1 MAVETILKTIVD
13 ELEKM
18 IETKTVVGEPITV
31 AGKTIIP
38 VSKVC
43 FGFGS
48 GGGEDPK
55 EEKQGA
61 IKFGGGGGA
70 GAKIEPIAFLAITDE
85 KVELLPVSGKGKI
98 LGTIIEAVPEI
109 LDKVKEIKKEKEK
122 EKQEKLAE

>member
-1 MAVETILKTIVD
+1 MLFKNELNLLLLIQKNNITYILIIVLVIKITSFTLNIKIYKRRNLNMVVEKLLKTIVD

-18 IETKTVVGEPITV
+18 IETKTIVGEPITV

-55 EEKQGA
+55 EEKQ
-61 IKFGGGGGA
+61 
-70 GAKIEPIAFLAITDE
+70 E
-85 KVELLPVSGKGKI
+85 KVSE
-98 LGTIIEAVPEI
+98 
-109 LDKVKEIKKEKEK
+109 
-122 EKQEKLAE
+122 

>member
-1 MAVETILKTIVD
+1 MVVEKLLKTIVD

-18 IETKTVVGEPITV
+18 IETKTIVGEPITV

-55 EEKQGA
+55 EEKQ
-61 IKFGGGGGA
+61 
-70 GAKIEPIAFLAITDE
+70 E
-85 KVELLPVSGKGKI
+85 KVSE
-98 LGTIIEAVPEI
+98 
-109 LDKVKEIKKEKEK
+109 
-122 EKQEKLAE
+122 